1 MGWGWC
7 LDNTIVPAMRVAF
20 SIKRSL
26 FLEVTPGEIQ
36 QEGEKPLRRRKAW
49 AFGRSSTQNFMQ
61 LAGRVHRG
69 RRAQP
74 HDPGRGRQARTNEAA
89 LRRFAGEPPL
99 AAERAGTGNPAG
111 LSPRPAGSWGTS
123 STNV

>member
-49 AFGRSSTQNFMQ
+49 PLDGLQ
-61 LAGRVHRG
+61 LRILCNWR
-69 RRAQP
+69 
-74 HDPGRGRQARTNEAA
+74 DYA
-89 LRRFAGEPPL
+89 LA
-99 AAERAGTGNPAG
+99 
-111 LSPRPAGSWGTS
+111 
-123 STNV
+123 